1 MLNKSKEEEKS
12 FSKTCTFSPNK
23 TKIPDRSHE
32 VLVDSCMKWKDRKK
46 LNLQGYQEKKIK
58 QEMNG
63 LKSRPDIS
71 ENSKKLTQIV
81 RFIQRSLTPV
91 LTRLTTPKNFYS
103 PPKSR
108 TPFLKSNISENSKK
122 IASRKS
128 PPSIP
133 TYTKQKTQ
141 CEKCKKIKINSQNT
155 RSKSSLSGAYT
166 LALNESFIKFH
177 QLSDFSKSFKINSSR
192 SAVNKVDI
200 NYIDFNKFLE
210 IASPSKSKD

>member
-1 MLNKSKEEEKS
+1 
-12 FSKTCTFSPNK
+12 
-23 TKIPDRSHE
+23 
-32 VLVDSCMKWKDRKK
+32 MK
-46 LNLQGYQEKKIK
+46 
-58 QEMNG
+58 G

-71 ENSKKLTQIV
+71 ENSKKLTQKV

-91 LTRLTTPKNFYS
+91 LTRLTATKSFCS
-103 PPKSR
+103 PPKSKS
-108 TPFLKSNISENSKK
+108 PYLKSNISENSKK
-122 IASRKS
+122 IISQKTPS
-128 PPSIP
+128 PKP
-133 TYTKQKTQ
+133 TYTKPKTP
-141 CEKCKKIKINSQNT
+141 CEKCKKVPSASPNT
-155 RSKSSLSGAYT
+155 RSKSSLPRDHT